1 MNNLVILVMVNAV
14 FWIAIFALIFNM
26 VGRQQNL
33 EEKYNALQQLAQN
46 NAQPQADWLTSYSS
60 LILCL

>member
-46 NAQPQADWLTSYSS
+46 NAQPQAD
-60 LILCL
+60 